1 MSSIRASSAPYWL
14 ASTLAMMLLREFR
27 DLIDG
32 LRLWGGT
39 RRYDDVTTL
48 RPRSYT
54 LPRRLMLGWAIT
66 MILGPDLHFLG
77 SSPRSPGPRVMMGR
91 MYPSLIS
98 LRRHVSRLILPIS
111 SFV

>member
-1 MSSIRASSAPYWL
+1 VAARYCWS
-14 ASTLAMMLLREFR
+14 STLAVMVLRSFR
-27 DLIDG
+27 ELIDG
-32 LRLWGGT
+32 LILWGGT
-39 RRYDDVTTL
+39 RLYDDVTTL